1 MELPTLKIGDLTAK
15 YPIIQGAMGV
25 GVSLSNLASSVA
37 NSGGVG
43 VIAGVQIG
51 FNEPDFRLNNQSA
64 NLRALKKHIKKA
76 RILSPEGILG
86 VNLMVAMNNY
96 KDMVLTCVN
105 EKVDLIISGAG
116 LPKNLPE
123 LIKGSNTKIA
133 PIVSS
138 GKAAQLIMK
147 LWAKKYDYL
156 PDLIIVEGPEAGG
169 HLGFS
174 EQELLSTQKP
184 KLEYLLADVLN
195 ATRPFVEKYNKE
207 VPVIAAGGIFDG
219 QDIAKYLELGASGVQ
234 MGTKFVATEECDAH
248 INFKQMYL
256 NSRKQNIQLVKSP
269 VGLPGR
275 AIRNE
280 FLMKLDLGKIP
291 VEFCYNCLRPCKPK
305 TADYCIS
312 DALINSVKGNVK
324 DGLVFAGSNAYRVN
338 KITKVKDLI
347 SQLITEAKNNYN
359 ETTLR
364 QSFS

>member
-1 MELPTLKIGDLTAK
+1 MNLPTLKIGNLTAE

-51 FNEPDFRLNNQSA
+51 FNESDFKSNNQSA

-116 LPKNLPE
+116 LPKTLPE

-156 PDLIIVEGPEAGG
+156 PDLLIVEGPEAGG

-174 EQELLSTQKP
+174 EEELVKTQKP
-184 KLEYLLADVLN
+184 KLEQLLVDVIE
-195 ATRPFVEKYNKE
+195 ATKPFVERHDKE

-219 QDIAKYLELGASGVQ
+219 HDIAKYLKLGASGVQ

-248 INFKQMYL
+248 FKFKQTYL
-256 NSRKQNIQLVKSP
+256 NSLKKNIQLVKSP

-275 AIRNE
+275 AISNE
-280 FLMKLDLGKIP
+280 FLMKLDSGKIP
-291 VEFCYNCLRPCKPK
+291 IKHCYKCLRPCKPK
-305 TADYCIS
+305 EVEYCIS
-312 DALINSVKGNVK
+312 DALINSVKGNIK
-324 DGLVFAGSNAYRVN
+324 DGLVFAGSNAYRVD
-338 KITKVKDLI
+338 KITSVKNLM
-347 SQLITEAKNNYN
+347 SQLITEAENSYN
-359 ETTLR
+359 EAT
-364 QSFS
+364 FSKC

>member
-1 MELPTLKIGDLTAK
+1 MELPTLKIGDLKAD

-51 FNEPDFRLNNQSA
+51 FNEPDFRSNNQSA

-76 RILSPEGILG
+76 KLLSPKGILG

-96 KDMVLTCVN
+96 KDMVLTCMD

-116 LPKNLPE
+116 LPKNLPN
-123 LIKGSNTKIA
+123 LTKGSNTKIA

-147 LWAKKYDYL
+147 LWAKKHNYL
-156 PDLIIVEGPEAGG
+156 PDLLIVEGPEAGG

-174 EQELLSTQKP
+174 EQDLIDTQKP
-184 KLEYLLADVLN
+184 NLEQLLAEVLE

-207 VPVIAAGGIFDG
+207 IPVIAAGGIFDG

-234 MGTKFVATEECDAH
+234 MGTKFVATKECDAH
-248 INFKQMYL
+248 INFKNMYL
-256 NSRKQNIQLVKSP
+256 NSRKQDIQLVKSP

-291 VEFCYNCLRPCKPK
+291 VEHCHNCLRPCNPK
-305 TADYCIS
+305 AADYCIS
-312 DALINSVKGNVK
+312 DALINAVKGNVK
-324 DGLVFAGSNAYRVN
+324 DGLIFAGSNAYRVD
-338 KITKVKDLI
+338 KIISVKDLI
-347 SQLITEAKNNYN
+347 SQLITEAEKCYN
-359 ETTLR
+359 ESALH

>member
-1 MELPTLKIGDLTAK
+1 MELPTLKFGNLTAK

-51 FNEPDFRLNNQSA
+51 FNEPDFRSNNKSA
-64 NLRALKKHIKKA
+64 NVRALKKHIKKA

-116 LPKNLPE
+116 LPKSLPK
-123 LIKGSNTKIA
+123 LTKGSDTKIA
-133 PIVSS
+133 SIVSS

-147 LWAKKYDYL
+147 LWAKRYDYI
-156 PDLIIVEGPEAGG
+156 PDLLIVEGPEAGG

-174 EQELLSTQKP
+174 EQELVNKKGP
-184 KLEYLLADVLN
+184 NLEQLLVDVLK

-207 VPVIAAGGIFDG
+207 IPVIAAGGIFDG

-248 INFKQMYL
+248 VNFKQTYI

-291 VEFCYNCLRPCKPK
+291 VEYCYNCLQPCQPQ
-305 TADYCIS
+305 TANYCIS
-312 DALINSVKGNVK
+312 DALINAVKGNVK
-324 DGLVFAGSNAYRVN
+324 DGLIFAGSNAYRVD
-338 KITKVKDLI
+338 KITSVKDLI
-347 SQLITEAKNNYN
+347 SRLITEAEKK
-359 ETTLR
+359 L
-364 QSFS
+364 